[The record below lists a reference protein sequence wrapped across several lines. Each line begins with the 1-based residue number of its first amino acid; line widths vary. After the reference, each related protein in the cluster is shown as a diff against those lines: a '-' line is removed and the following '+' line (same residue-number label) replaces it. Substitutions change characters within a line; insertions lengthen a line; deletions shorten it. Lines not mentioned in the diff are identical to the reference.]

1 MKITLMEIAI
11 MSKCRVK
18 MPQHESCL
26 SYILGENSFPLK
38 NKVSCPKKTQESSCQ
53 LTVSQHGARDLL
65 RLELQVGNL
74 NKNMTSNAD
83 RKYDLDSNH
92 I

>member
-53 LTVSQHGARDLL
+53 LTVSHHGARFNL
-65 RLELQVGNL
+65 RLEFQIGTFILST
-74 NKNMTSNAD
+74 TSATD
-83 RKYDLDSNH
+83 QKWT
-92 I
+92 

>member
-38 NKVSCPKKTQESSCQ
+38 NKVSCPKKPKNLLASSQ
-53 LTVSQHGARDLL
+53 LAIMGLETSQDLNFKL
-65 RLELQVGNL
+65 GIKTKIEFRPLIENG
-74 NKNMTSNAD
+74 
-83 RKYDLDSNH
+83 

>member
-53 LTVSQHGARDLL
+53 LTVSHHGARFNL
-65 RLELQVGNL
+65 RFEFQIGIFILST
-74 NKNMTSNAD
+74 TSATGQ
-83 RKYDLDSNH
+83 KWT
-92 I
+92 